1 MTQTWTNE
9 KDGSPMRLIPA
20 GEFIMGSTR
29 EQTEDAKRMDKAGP
43 QFPLL
48 HETPQ
53 FRANTENFYVSVF
66 AVTNEQFARFVS
78 EARPSAQH
86 LQHWISWLDRI
97 IVAPNESEPYRA
109 SPKVKTHPVI
119 NVTWFGVEAYCQ
131 WAGLRLPTEIEWE
144 KAARGSYGRIFPWGN
159 EWTPIACAGGAAM
172 MKKKRPCQS
181 MLLKMAA
188 HPTVFSKW
196 QATSKNGAPI
206 GISRT
211 FISVTLPEIWRRRV
225 REWAESFGAA
235 IVCAKTNSNSVALF
249 VAPTRLHS
257 QTFSLPESAA
267 LQIARSS
274 CGKNLQCPLIEAEST
289 GSSGR
294 VFLTGRMP
302 DLSRCVGIDRQNSE
316 TNDQVRPSRRGERRN
331 KSSHNDCDIRESI
344 ISCR

>member
-43 QFPLL
+43 QFPPL

-109 SPKVKTHPVI
+109 SPKFKTHPVI

-144 KAARGSYGRIFPWGN
+144 KAARGSYGRISPWGN
-159 EWTPIACAGGAAM
+159 EWDPDRLCWRGSHDEKET
-172 MKKKRPCQS
+172 
-181 MLLKMAA
+181 
-188 HPTVFSKW
+188 TVPVDAF
-196 QATSKNGAPI
+196 KNGCSPYGIFQMAGNVEEWCADWYQPDVYQRYAAGNLAPPRA
-206 GISRT
+206 GM
-211 FISVTLPEIWRRRV
+211 
-225 REWAESFGAA
+225 
-235 IVCAKTNSNSVALF
+235 
-249 VAPTRLHS
+249 
-257 QTFSLPESAA
+257 
-267 LQIARSS
+267 
-274 CGKNLQCPLIEAEST
+274 
-289 GSSGR
+289 GR
-294 VFLTGRMP
+294 VIRGGNCLRKNKLEFRCAIRRANTPSFTNILLTGI
-302 DLSRCVGIDRQNSE
+302 RCTADRA
-316 TNDQVRPSRRGERRN
+316 
-331 KSSHNDCDIRESI
+331 I
-344 ISCR
+344 